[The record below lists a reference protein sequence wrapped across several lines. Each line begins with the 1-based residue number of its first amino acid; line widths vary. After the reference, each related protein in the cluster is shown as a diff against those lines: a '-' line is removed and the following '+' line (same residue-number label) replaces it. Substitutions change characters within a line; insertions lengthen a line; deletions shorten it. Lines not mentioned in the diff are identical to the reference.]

1 MANTTYETTATDYA
15 DAVRAFYSPSTSAT
29 TKSVTRGVTKSI
41 GASGELEQRARA
53 LAPKSARMTKAA
65 TKQLKNKSAAR
76 RAEASAQLLAKACLD
91 LDVSQRLIEQAQAEQ
106 GGAKPKSITTRSA
119 ASRAPSD
126 LLDVIEGKAAPIKT
140 KSVRSRGV
148 GTTKDGLAQF
158 ATATSKL
165 IVERATNTGIESLGK
180 ILALGAF
187 ELIKGLE
194 LATVDVGAILGKGE
208 KVSMLIQLGKDY
220 IAKAFDALKNLL
232 GPQLFEMAMKLA
244 REQLEKLKT
253 KKDEWTAKAIEKLY
267 ETEKTNKAVIALIA
281 ERNAPAEKIDA
292 ASQGISSLSDA
303 FAKQVALIQKFYGYV
318 GYANLLPMASL
329 PQAKLVIALIY
340 LLLGGYIV
348 VAGADFVD
356 APNLDVKILNRV
368 PGVKTVVEMAL
379 A

>member
-1 MANTTYETTATDYA
+1 MAN
-15 DAVRAFYSPSTSAT
+15 
-29 TKSVTRGVTKSI
+29 
-41 GASGELEQRARA
+41 
-53 LAPKSARMTKAA
+53 AA
-65 TKQLKNKSAAR
+65 AKQLKNKSAAR

-106 GGAKPKSITTRSA
+106 GGAKPKSITRSA
-119 ASRAPSD
+119 ASRAPAD
-126 LLDVIEGKAAPIKT
+126 LLDVIEGKAAPSKT

-148 GTTKDGLAQF
+148 GATKESLATFSVATTQ
-158 ATATSKL
+158 L
-165 IVERATNTGIESLGK
+165 IVERATNTGVESLGK

-194 LATVDVGAILGKGE
+194 LATVDVGAMLGKGE

-292 ASQGISSLSDA
+292 ASQGILSLSDA

-318 GYANLLPMASL
+318 GYANLLPMASI
-329 PQAKLVIALIY
+329 PQAKLVIALVY